1 MHVLHTITVDELQN
15 NNPDLHFEYL
25 KAVENLI
32 SFLRELA
39 ANNPNLMPSTSLN
52 ECYDTNTHEAF
63 LNLTIS
69 DGKNNHETHIYIH
82 QNDQRF
88 MIGLNGGGLAA
99 KTADEIMAVI
109 NHMINKLNWV

>member
-1 MHVLHTITVDELQN
+1 MDDLQN

-25 KAVENLI
+25 KAVGCLI
-32 SFLRELA
+32 GLVRGLA
-39 ANNPNLMPSTSLN
+39 LNNPKLIPSTSLS
-52 ECYDTNTHEAF
+52 ECYDTNTHEAY
-63 LNLTIS
+63 LNLS
-69 DGKNNHETHIYIH
+69 LNDGKNNCVTHIYIH
-82 QNDQRF
+82 QNNQRF